1 MPPKNTEAYRLKVCM
16 RSSSVPDPKGMGT
29 VMLYNTRLTALNAM
43 KNTVKPLIMIPASY
57 RSAVPTSDI
66 CLATSSKDPLSS
78 APSSD

>member
-29 VMLYNTRLTALNAM
+29 VMLYTMRLAAEQPM
-43 KNTVKPLIMIPASY
+43 KNTVIPLMIQASY

-66 CLATSSKDPLSS
+66 CPATSSKDPLSS